1 MNLLRHRPAGGAGVP
16 GAAGEPGVK
25 GPVGEKGPDGPRGQN
40 GQAGAQGQPGRDG
53 TPGKAG
59 AAGVVGA
66 PGSPGRAGNPGATGA
81 QGKPGY
87 PGPSGQRGQQGRK
100 GRHGFEGP
108 PGPPGVP
115 SYLHAVHHFP
125 YEDTD
130 TPNED
135 TEIAASEPESMAAIN
150 RRRQQL
156 LHGVGAGSNEDAYK
170 TAVRRHWI
178 KRGDLRIAQVPTAV
192 GYDVHVAGP
201 RGDALRATLRG
212 EDGYAGKWTGT
223 SSLVSSNIAAG
234 APDSYDFL
242 KVQDTSRDET
252 QYFRLPASK

>member
-1 MNLLRHRPAGGAGVP
+1 MCV
-16 GAAGEPGVK
+16 
-25 GPVGEKGPDGPRGQN
+25 Q
-40 GQAGAQGQPGRDG
+40 
-53 TPGKAG
+53 
-59 AAGVVGA
+59 
-66 PGSPGRAGNPGATGA
+66 
-81 QGKPGY
+81 
-87 PGPSGQRGQQGRK
+87 
-100 GRHGFEGP
+100 
-108 PGPPGVP
+108 VP

-212 EDGYAGKWTGT
+212 MILFVLDSQTQLRAHEHTHARAHTHTHTQEKTAMQGSGQAPRRSFPATSQRGRRIRMT
-223 SSLVSSNIAAG
+223 SSRSRTLPGTRLS
-234 APDSYDFL
+234 
-242 KVQDTSRDET
+242 TSACLPQSRPAT
-252 QYFRLPASK
+252 RLWTRSASGGR